1 MIIIIKSGIY
11 MKNRGLNII
20 FANSC
25 GTTQSDFWL
34 ILSSSSSEIH
44 DISRIEIFGFLR
56 KKFQSTF
63 YIPRYLYKLLNYRL

>member
-1 MIIIIKSGIY
+1 MIIIIKNGIY

-56 KKFQSTF
+56 KNSKVHSTF
-63 YIPRYLYKLLNYRL
+63 HVIYINY